1 MTKEKG
7 GEHSDGKI
15 IEFMRENGRTVS
27 NMESEFS
34 HLKTELSRKV
44 NGKMAKKFA
53 GYNEYFIKSI

>member
-7 GEHSDGKI
+7 GQQSDGKI

-53 GYNEYFIKSI
+53 G

>member
-15 IEFMRENGRTVS
+15 IEFMREHGRTVS

-53 GYNEYFIKSI
+53 G

>member
-1 MTKEKG
+1 MKDNLSMTKEKG
-7 GEHSDGKI
+7 GGHSDGKI
-15 IEFMRENGRTVS
+15 IEFMRENGRTES

-53 GYNEYFIKSI
+53 G